1 MSDNLEAI
9 DDALVLANEGV
20 QDLSVAALG
29 TLTIFVHEEEMRLW
43 LVEAFLQKDWP
54 LESTSLQC
62 HLTRRMNWPCA
73 LVEPDTM

>member
-43 LVEAFLQKDWP
+43 FVEALLQKGRSF
-54 LESTSLQC
+54 ETTSLQC
-62 HLTRRMNWPCA
+62 H
-73 LVEPDTM
+73 

>member
-9 DDALVLANEGV
+9 DDALVLADEGV

-43 LVEAFLQKDWP
+43 LVEAL
-54 LESTSLQC
+54 
-62 HLTRRMNWPCA
+62 H
-73 LVEPDTM
+73 